1 MISLYEKKLK
11 CSFDIEEN
19 SDISTLRIKKDN
31 LLSVMLILKNDNQ
44 FLFDQ
49 LSDLC
54 GVDYS
59 TFGASEWQTNK
70 PTTTGYNR
78 GITPKSHGR
87 LKFGDNVESQ
97 KKEDRFCVVYHLLST
112 KLNHRVRVKVYL
124 DEDDHTLPSV
134 VDIWACADW
143 YEREAFDL
151 FGILFSD
158 HPDLRRIL
166 TDYGFIGHPFRK
178 DFPLVGNTQVRYD
191 PSVKKVIHEPVD
203 IEPRVLVPRVIR
215 EEEE

>member
-1 MISLYEKKLK
+1 M
-11 CSFDIEEN
+11 
-19 SDISTLRIKKDN
+19 
-31 LLSVMLILKNDNQ
+31 
-44 FLFDQ
+44 
-49 LSDLC
+49 
-54 GVDYS
+54 
-59 TFGASEWQTNK
+59 
-70 PTTTGYNR
+70 
-78 GITPKSHGR
+78 
-87 LKFGDNVESQ
+87 
-97 KKEDRFCVVYHLLST
+97 
-112 KLNHRVRVKVYL
+112 YL